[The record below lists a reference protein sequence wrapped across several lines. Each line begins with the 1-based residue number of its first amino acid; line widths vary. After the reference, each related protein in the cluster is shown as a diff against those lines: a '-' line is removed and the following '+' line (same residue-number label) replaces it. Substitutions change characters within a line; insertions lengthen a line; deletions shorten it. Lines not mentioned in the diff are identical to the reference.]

1 MNKVTVEQIRK
12 IQRFSVVARA
22 CCTVIVVATFAL
34 TGWLMF
40 RLLNGAFAA
49 TDRIS
54 IGSYNI
60 NGSELHGVGIKTWF
74 LISIAAGTG
83 IVVGMIYLLRGVFAN
98 LARGEIFTAANVHR
112 IYLIGVLIFCMGVW
126 QFVVPWVSTIVLSDS
141 THRIRH
147 YSFWFTPFAVGAL
160 IILVS
165 WIMNVGLGVSEE
177 AAELKRD
184 ADLVV

>member
-1 MNKVTVEQIRK
+1 MNKVTLEQIRK
-12 IQRFSVVARA
+12 IQKFSGIART
-22 CCTVIVVATFAL
+22 CCTLLIAL
-34 TGWLMF
+34 TIAMTGWLGF
-40 RLLNGAFAA
+40 RLFTNTLGA
-49 TDRIS
+49 TDRIT
-54 IGSYNI
+54 IGSYVVT
-60 NGSELHGVGIKTWF
+60 GSEMHDPGIRIWF
-74 LISIAAGTG
+74 LISLAVAMG
-83 IVVGMIYLLRGVFAN
+83 IVVGMIYMLRGVFAN

-112 IYLIGVLIFCMGVW
+112 IYLMGVLIMCMSVW
-126 QFVVPWVSTIVLSDS
+126 QFVVPYGSTVLLSDS

-147 YSFWFTPFAVGAL
+147 YSYWFTPFIVGLL